1 MSLYID
7 HKYTNLLS
15 SRLQRFTRKSRELY
29 NFRCP
34 LCGDSSKNQF
44 KARGYLF
51 NKKQQLIFKCHNCGS
66 GGPLKVLLDKID
78 PTLSKQYSFEKYR
91 EDAGDDTHPER
102 EEKVPVFRKPQFKK
116 VGCPSLAELG
126 ANHPAVKFC
135 DVRMLPKIRYHDMYF
150 ADCFK
155 SWVSKYDVEI
165 AARLRPN
172 DPRIIIPFFDK
183 EKRLI
188 AAQGRSLEDSTL
200 RYFTVKIDKSAGK
213 LFGLDRNDPKQLTYI
228 VEGPIDSMFL
238 PNALAMA
245 GSDMDD
251 MGQFYARDVTFVY
264 NNERRNKEIVDKMQ
278 KTVKKGFAIC
288 IWPDTIKVKDIND
301 MVLDGMDILD
311 IVDTI
316 NTNTFR
322 GLPARVKLNQWKR
335 I

>member
-15 SRLQRFTRKSRELY
+15 SRLQRFTRKSRDLY

-34 LCGDSSKNQF
+34 LCGDSSKNLF

-51 NKKQQLIFKCHNCGS
+51 NKKQSLIFKCHNCGS
-66 GGPLKVLLDKID
+66 GGPLKVLIDKLD
-78 PTLSKQYSFEKYR
+78 PVLSKQYTFEKWR
-91 EDAGDDTHPER
+91 EKEGDDTHPDK
-102 EEKVPVFRKPQFKK
+102 EEKVPVFRKPVFTK
-116 VGCPSLAELG
+116 VGCPKLIELG

-135 DVRMLPKIRYHDMYF
+135 DLRKIPKVRYSDMYF

-155 SWVSKYDVEI
+155 SWVSKYDVEL
-165 AARLRPN
+165 AARLRPH
-172 DPRIIIPFFDK
+172 DPRIIIPFFNK
-183 EKRLI
+183 EKKLI

-200 RYFTVKIDKSAGK
+200 RYFTVKIDKDASK
-213 LFGLDRNDPKQLTYI
+213 IFGLDRNDPTQRTYI

-245 GSDMDD
+245 GSDIDD
-251 MGQFYARDVTFVY
+251 TTQFYARDVVFVY
-264 NNERRNKEIVDKMQ
+264 DNERRNKEIVAKME
-278 KTVKKGFAIC
+278 KAMKKGFAVC
-288 IWPDTIKVKDIND
+288 IWPDAIKVKDIND
-301 MVLDGMDILD
+301 MVLIGMDILQ
-311 IVDTI
+311 IEETI

-335 I
+335 T

>member
-15 SRLQRFTRKSRELY
+15 SRLQRFTRKSRDLY

-34 LCGDSSKNQF
+34 LCGDSSKNLF

-51 NKKQQLIFKCHNCGS
+51 NKKQNLIFKCHNCGS
-66 GGPLKVLLDKID
+66 GGPLKVLIDKLD
-78 PTLSKQYSFEKYR
+78 PVLSKQYTFEKWR
-91 EDAGDDTHPER
+91 EKEGDDTHPDK
-102 EEKVPVFRKPQFKK
+102 EEKVPVFRKPVFTK
-116 VGCPSLAELG
+116 VGCPKLIELG

-135 DVRMLPKIRYHDMYF
+135 DLRKIPKVRYSDMYF

-155 SWVSKYDVEI
+155 SWVSKYDVEL
-165 AARLRPN
+165 AARLRPH
-172 DPRIIIPFFDK
+172 DPRIIIPFFNK
-183 EKRLI
+183 EKKLI

-200 RYFTVKIDKSAGK
+200 RYFTVKIDKDASK
-213 LFGLDRNDPKQLTYI
+213 IFGLDRNDPTQRTYI

-245 GSDMDD
+245 GSDIDD
-251 MGQFYARDVTFVY
+251 TTQFYARDVVFVY
-264 NNERRNKEIVDKMQ
+264 DNERRNKEIVAKME
-278 KTVKKGFAIC
+278 KAMKKGFAVC

-301 MVLDGMDILD
+301 MVLIGMDILQ
-311 IVDTI
+311 IEETI

-335 I
+335 T

>member
-15 SRLQRFTRKSRELY
+15 SRLQRFTRKSRDLY

-34 LCGDSSKNQF
+34 LCGDSQKNQY

-51 NKKQQLIFKCHNCGS
+51 NKKQQLIYKCHNCGS
-66 GGPLKVLLDKID
+66 GGPLKVLLDKLD
-78 PTLSKQYSFEKYR
+78 PTLAKQYAFEKYR
-91 EDAGDDTHPER
+91 EDEGFDTHPER
-102 EEKVPVFRKPQFKK
+102 EEKVPIFRKPTFTKI
-116 VGCPSLAELG
+116 GCPKLTELG

-135 DVRMLPKIRYHDMYF
+135 DVRKIPKVRYADMYF

-155 SWVSKYDVEI
+155 SWVSKYDIEL
-165 AARLRPN
+165 AARLRPD
-172 DPRIIIPFFDK
+172 DPRVIIPFFDK
-183 EKRLI
+183 NKKLI

-200 RYFTVKIDKSAGK
+200 RYFTVKIEKSASK
-213 LFGLDRNDPKQLTYI
+213 IFGLDRNDPKQLTYI
-228 VEGPIDSMFL
+228 VEGPIDSMF
-238 PNALAMA
+238 
-245 GSDMDD
+245 
-251 MGQFYARDVTFVY
+251 YARDVTFVY
-264 NNERRNKEIVDKMQ
+264 DNERRNKEIVAKME
-278 KTVKKGFAIC
+278 KAMKKGFAVC

>member
-15 SRLQRFTRKSRELY
+15 SRLQRFARKSRDLY

-51 NKKQQLIFKCHNCGS
+51 NKKQSLIFKCHNCGS
-66 GGPLKVLLDKID
+66 GGPLKVLIDKLDPI
-78 PTLSKQYSFEKYR
+78 LAKQYAFEKYR
-91 EDAGDDTHPER
+91 ETAGDDTHPDK
-102 EEKVPVFRKPQFKK
+102 EEKIPVFRKPIFTK
-116 VGCPSLAELG
+116 VGCPKIIELG

-135 DVRMLPKIRYHDMYF
+135 DLRKIPKVRYSDMYF

-155 SWVSKYDVEI
+155 SWVSKYDVEL
-165 AARLRPN
+165 AARLRPY
-172 DPRIIIPFFDK
+172 DPRIIIPFFNK
-183 EKRLI
+183 ERKLI

-200 RYFTVKIDKSAGK
+200 RYFTVKIDKEASK
-213 LFGLDRNDPKQLTYI
+213 IFGLDRNDPAQKTYI

-245 GSDMDD
+245 GSDIDD
-251 MGQFYARDVTFVY
+251 TTQFYARDVVFVY
-264 NNERRNKEIVDKMQ
+264 DNERRNKEIVGKME
-278 KTVKKGFAIC
+278 KIVKKGFAVC

-301 MVLDGMDILD
+301 MVLDGMDILQ

-316 NTNTFR
+316 NKNTFR

-335 I
+335 L